1 MNIFI
6 KIIIIIIFSIILNAE
21 KLVAAEKIKI
31 GLLVPLSGQHQT
43 TGKLIL
49 QSIRLAINKINNPD
63 IEILP
68 KDTKADPMVT
78 FKAAKELGQNG
89 VKIIIG
95 PVFNQNLVYLD
106 ELKDIIFLSL
116 TNKTIKNP
124 KNVISVGINA
134 YSQLRAII
142 NFQESNNLTET
153 IFLLPKSDYE
163 DEIRKAI
170 PKTNIKIKKLHIYDS
185 DPTKLTKQIENITKY
200 QERKLDLKREI
211 EKLKNSDVP
220 NKNRKIQKLE
230 KKDTLGKVNF
240 DSVIIADFDESLKSI
255 TTSLLYTDVSPEKIY
270 FITLNQWFDTS
281 LLKEKSCQSLYFPSI
296 DKENY
301 DKFSKEYYSTFKEY
315 PNQLSIIS
323 YDLIGLIYYLIYQ
336 NDFIIDKKLFI
347 RKNKFKGKIG
357 FFEIKENKISHI
369 LNIYKIEDNNFKKIF

>member
-6 KIIIIIIFSIILNAE
+6 KIIIIIIFSIIFNAE

-31 GLLVPLSGQHQT
+31 GLLVPLSGQHKT

-49 QSIRLAINKINNPD
+49 QSVRLAINKINNPD

-78 FKAAKELGQNG
+78 FKVAKELGQNG

-255 TTSLLYTDVSPEKIY
+255 TTSLLYTDVSPEEVY
-270 FITLNQWFDTS
+270 FITLNQWFDIS
-281 LLKEKSCQSLYFPSI
+281 LLKEKSCQPLYFPSI

>member
-49 QSIRLAINKINNPD
+49 QSVRLAINKINNPD

-134 YSQLRAII
+134 HSQLRAII
-142 NFQESNNLTET
+142 NFQELNNLTET

-170 PKTNIKIKKLHIYDS
+170 PKTNIKIKNYIFMTVIQQNL
-185 DPTKLTKQIENITKY
+185 QN
-200 QERKLDLKREI
+200 
-211 EKLKNSDVP
+211 KLKILP
-220 NKNRKIQKLE
+220 NIK
-230 KKDTLGKVNF
+230 
-240 DSVIIADFDESLKSI
+240 
-255 TTSLLYTDVSPEKIY
+255 
-270 FITLNQWFDTS
+270 
-281 LLKEKSCQSLYFPSI
+281 
-296 DKENY
+296 KEN
-301 DKFSKEYYSTFKEY
+301 
-315 PNQLSIIS
+315 
-323 YDLIGLIYYLIYQ
+323 
-336 NDFIIDKKLFI
+336 
-347 RKNKFKGKIG
+347 
-357 FFEIKENKISHI
+357 
-369 LNIYKIEDNNFKKIF
+369 

>member
-6 KIIIIIIFSIILNAE
+6 KIIIIIIFGIILNVE

-31 GLLVPLSGQHQT
+31 GLLVPLSGQHKT

-49 QSIRLAINKINNPD
+49 QSVRLAINKINNPD

-255 TTSLLYTDVSPEKIY
+255 TTSLLYTDVSPEEIY

>member
-49 QSIRLAINKINNPD
+49 QSVRLAINKINNPD

-78 FKAAKELGQNG
+78 FKVAKELGQNG

-185 DPTKLTKQIENITKY
+185 NPTKLTKQIENITKY

-255 TTSLLYTDVSPEKIY
+255 TTSLLYTDVSPEEVY

>member
-6 KIIIIIIFSIILNAE
+6 KIIIIIIFSIIFNAE

-49 QSIRLAINKINNPD
+49 QSVRLAINKINNPD

-170 PKTNIKIKKLHIYDS
+170 PKTNIKIKKLHIYDNN
-185 DPTKLTKQIENITKY
+185 PTKLTKQIENITKY

-255 TTSLLYTDVSPEKIY
+255 TTSLLYTDVSPEEVY

>member
-89 VKIIIG
+89 IKIIIG

-255 TTSLLYTDVSPEKIY
+255 TTSLLYTDVSPEEVY

>member
-1 MNIFI
+1 ML
-6 KIIIIIIFSIILNAE
+6 KIIIIIIFSVILNAE
-21 KLVAAEKIKI
+21 KLFAVEKIKI
-31 GLLVPLSGQHQT
+31 GLLVPLSGEHQT

-49 QSIRLAINKINNPD
+49 QSVRLAINKINNPN

-89 VKIIIG
+89 IKIIIG

-134 YSQLRAII
+134 DSQLRAII

-185 DPTKLTKQIENITKY
+185 NPTKLTKQIEKITKY

-255 TTSLLYTDVSPEKIY
+255 TTSLLYTDVSPEEVY

-315 PNQLSIIS
+315 PNQLSIVS